1 MVSFVVLILCIYVIP
16 SEAEGQYN
24 DFRCKCICPSPQV
37 VTNETILKP
46 TASVPLHPAS
56 ESKPERSVYISNVH
70 PQQCNCDWVV
80 LPQLT
85 ADVQDKAKEF
95 CPRCECKYESRNIT
109 TIRWVVTLI
118 IGVVVCLVIY
128 MGFLMLLDPLL
139 HKGSRRS
146 QYEQQID
153 DDQTEMR
160 VPGQDDN
167 ERTGSIS
174 STEPLDDSYT
184 QFNSII
190 RSPSNSLGATEAG
203 PSSVTVSSGSVL
215 NRAVQQQN
223 KWKKQVQEQ
232 RKNIYDDHSM
242 LN

>member
-1 MVSFVVLILCIYVIP
+1 
-16 SEAEGQYN
+16 
-24 DFRCKCICPSPQV
+24 
-37 VTNETILKP
+37 
-46 TASVPLHPAS
+46 
-56 ESKPERSVYISNVH
+56 
-70 PQQCNCDWVV
+70 
-80 LPQLT
+80 
-85 ADVQDKAKEF
+85 
-95 CPRCECKYESRNIT
+95 
-109 TIRWVVTLI
+109 
-118 IGVVVCLVIY
+118 
-128 MGFLMLLDPLL
+128 MLLDPLL